1 MHKIIQ
7 SLDSFFKIS
16 ERKSNFQTEILAG
29 VTTFLAMAY
38 IIFVNP
44 AVLGDAGMS
53 TQGVFLATALAA
65 ALTTLFM
72 GLYAKLPIAL
82 APGMGVNAFFA
93 YTVVLTMGY
102 TWQEALAAV
111 LVSGLLFFIIAA
123 TGLRSII
130 IKAIPSSLKHAIG
143 AGIGFFIAFIGL
155 KNAGIIVANPAT
167 LVGLGNLA
175 DPLVL
180 LAVFGVIVTF
190 VLLALKVKAG
200 VFYGLVITA
209 VVGVVASLIW
219 GTAGL
224 PSLPATFPLA
234 WPTFDGLFGAAFG
247 ALGGILTSLKGWLAI
262 FTFLFIDF
270 FDTAGTFMAVGNQL
284 SIKDKN
290 GDLEGY
296 EKAMIVDASGT
307 IFGAVIGTSTVTSYI
322 ESSAG
327 IGVGGRT
334 GLTAVVTG
342 VLFLLAI
349 FLSPLLSLVTSAV
362 TAAAL
367 IVVGSMMAASLSEIN
382 WKDWPIAVASFMT
395 IIVMML
401 AYSISEGIGFGFI
414 TYTVVMLAAG
424 RRKEIH
430 PVFLGIVV
438 LFLAHYILPL
448 IIG

>member
-1 MHKIIQ
+1 MNKIIQ

-16 ERKSNFQTEILAG
+16 ERKSKFSTEILAG

-44 AVLGDAGMS
+44 GILGDAGMS
-53 TQGVFLATALAA
+53 AQGVFLATALAA
-65 ALTTLFM
+65 GATTIFM
-72 GLYAKLPIAL
+72 GVFAKLPIAL

-111 LVSGLLFFIIAA
+111 LVAGVLFFLVAV

-130 IKAIPSSLKHAIG
+130 IKAIPSALKHAIG

-167 LVGLGNLA
+167 FVSLGDLSN
-175 DPLVL
+175 PIVL
-180 LAVFGVIVTF
+180 LAIFGILVTL

-224 PSLPATFPLA
+224 PALPATFPLS
-234 WPTFDGLFGAAFG
+234 WPTFDGIFGAAFG
-247 ALGGILTSLKGWLAI
+247 ALPGVIFSVEGWFAI

-270 FDTAGTFMAVGNQL
+270 FDTAGTFMAVSNQL
-284 SIKDKN
+284 HIVDEN
-290 GDLEGY
+290 GDLDGY
-296 EKAMIVDASGT
+296 EEAMLVDATGT
-307 IFGAVIGTSTVTSYI
+307 VFGAIVGTSTVTSYI

-327 IGVGGRT
+327 IGVGGKT
-334 GLTAVVTG
+334 GLTAVVAG

-367 IVVGSMMAASLSEIN
+367 VIVGSMMVTSLAEIN
-382 WKDWPIAVASFMT
+382 WKDWPIAVSSFMT

-424 RRKEIH
+424 RRKEVH
-430 PVFLGIVV
+430 PVLLAITGLFVV
-438 LFLAHYILPL
+438 HYILPYL
-448 IIG
+448 IG

>member
-1 MHKIIQ
+1 MDKIIQ

-16 ERKSNFQTEILAG
+16 ERKSKFSTEILAG

-44 AVLGDAGMS
+44 GILGDAGMS

-65 ALTTLFM
+65 GATTIFM
-72 GLYAKLPIAL
+72 GLFAKLPIAL

-111 LVSGLLFFIIAA
+111 LVAGILFFIIAA
-123 TGLRSII
+123 TGLRSVI
-130 IKAIPSSLKHAIG
+130 IKAIPSELKHAIG

-155 KNAGIIVANPAT
+155 KNAGIIVANPDT
-167 LVGLGNLA
+167 LVGLGNLG

-180 LAVFGVIVTF
+180 LALFGIVVTL

-200 VFYGLVITA
+200 VFYGLVLTA
-209 VVGVVASLIW
+209 VVGVVIGA
-219 GTAGL
+219 AGYPAL
-224 PSLPATFPLA
+224 PTSFPLA

-247 ALGGILTSLKGWLAI
+247 ALPGVIFSVEGWFAI

-270 FDTAGTFMAVGNQL
+270 FDTAGTFMAVGNQVN
-284 SIKDKN
+284 IKDAN

-296 EKAMIVDASGT
+296 EQAMLVDATGT
-307 IFGAVIGTSTVTSYI
+307 VFGAVIGTSTVTSYI

-327 IGVGGRT
+327 IGVGGKT

-342 VLFLLAI
+342 LLFILAI
-349 FLSPLLSLVTSAV
+349 FFSPLLSLVTSAV

-367 IVVGSMMAASLSEIN
+367 VIVGSMMVTSLSEIN
-382 WKDWPIAVASFMT
+382 WKDWPIAVSSFVT
-395 IIVMML
+395 IAVMML

-414 TYTVVMLAAG
+414 TYTIVMLAAG

-430 PVFLGIVV
+430 PVFLVV
-438 LFLAHYILPL
+438 VAFFLLHYILPFL
-448 IIG
+448 IG

>member
-1 MHKIIQ
+1 MSKIIQ

-16 ERKSNFQTEILAG
+16 ERKSNFSTEILAG

-44 AVLGDAGMS
+44 SILGAAGMS

-65 ALTTLFM
+65 GATTIFM
-72 GLYAKLPIAL
+72 GLFAKLPIAL

-93 YTVVLTMGY
+93 FTVVLTMGY

-111 LVSGLLFFIIAA
+111 LVSGILFFVIAA
-123 TGLRSII
+123 TGLRSVI
-130 IKAIPSSLKHAIG
+130 IKAIPAELKHAIG

-167 LVGLGNLA
+167 FVGLGNLG

-180 LAVFGVIVTF
+180 LALFGIVVTL

-200 VFYGLVITA
+200 VFYGLVLTA
-209 VVGVVASLIW
+209 VVGVIVGAFSSA
-219 GTAGL
+219 AGL
-224 PSLPATFPLA
+224 PALPATFPLA
-234 WPTFDGLFGAAFG
+234 WPTFDGIFGAAFG
-247 ALGGILTSLKGWLAI
+247 ALPGVIFSVEGWFAI

-270 FDTAGTFMAVGNQL
+270 FDTAGTFMAVGNQVN
-284 SIKDKN
+284 IKDAN
-290 GDLEGY
+290 GDLDGY
-296 EKAMIVDASGT
+296 EKAMLVDAAGT
-307 IFGAVIGTSTVTSYI
+307 IFGAVVGTSTVTSYI

-327 IGVGGRT
+327 IGVGGKT
-334 GLTAVVTG
+334 GLTALVTG
-342 VLFLLAI
+342 LLFILAI
-349 FLSPLLSLVTSAV
+349 FFSPLLSLVTSAV

-367 IVVGSMMAASLSEIN
+367 VIVGSMMVTSLSEIN
-382 WKDWPIAVASFMT
+382 WKDWPIAVSSFVT
-395 IIVMML
+395 IAVMML

-414 TYTVVMLAAG
+414 TYTIVMLAAG

-430 PVFLGIVV
+430 PVFLVV
-438 LFLAHYILPL
+438 VAFFLLHYILPFL
-448 IIG
+448 IG